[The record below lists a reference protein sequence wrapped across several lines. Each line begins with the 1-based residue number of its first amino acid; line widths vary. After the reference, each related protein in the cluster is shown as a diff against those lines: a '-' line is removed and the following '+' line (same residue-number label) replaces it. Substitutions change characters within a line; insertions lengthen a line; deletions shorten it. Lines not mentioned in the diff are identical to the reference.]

1 MYPLALADSNYLARP
16 RLHPT
21 AGQRRSITDGKQDQ
35 DPIRRDRDKGDPR
48 KLLVAR
54 CKAQM
59 VQLDLRQPRAERALP
74 GDQQAANDFL
84 AQRRLKILRVAE
96 NPCDAE
102 WHFAL
107 SGPAWFWLT
116 PPRLRGSGAVR
127 LSNFRREISRR
138 LPTCSPSV
146 AARRRLPTINL
157 ATPFRA
163 EPGWFT
169 GAPSFR
175 VPIPEPAIAC
185 SRGRG
190 SATRGF
196 CEAIGDAGL
205 PNNPSH
211 KPAAIA
217 RHD

>member
-1 MYPLALADSNYLARP
+1 MPDARYRHALLFGAVELPFA
-16 RLHPT
+16 
-21 AGQRRSITDGKQDQ
+21 
-35 DPIRRDRDKGDPR
+35 
-48 KLLVAR
+48 
-54 CKAQM
+54 
-59 VQLDLRQPRAERALP
+59 RALT
-74 GDQQAANDFL
+74 
-84 AQRRLKILRVAE
+84 LKIRYGRTT
-96 NPCDAE
+96 NR
-102 WHFAL
+102 
-107 SGPAWFWLT
+107 S
-116 PPRLRGSGAVR
+116 AVKY
-127 LSNFRREISRR
+127 RR

-146 AARRRLPTINL
+146 VARRRPPTIDL

-175 VPIPEPAIAC
+175 VPIPEPAIPC

-196 CEAIGDAGL
+196 CEAIGDPGL

-217 RHD
+217 RHDGAGNSGDTARRRQDRGRNFLRL